1 MVFSRIKGDYDAR
14 SVANWFIEKAN
25 ADPLQDSKTP
35 LQIMKLVYF
44 GHAWMLGI
52 YERPLISQKVRA
64 WKYGPV
70 VKELYHDMKHWG
82 SRPVVEP
89 LASGVPVNF
98 DEMALNILNQVYEI
112 YGLLDGF
119 ELSSLTHLP
128 ESPWFIT
135 RMSKFEGAAISD
147 DLMRE
152 YYAQRKVSA

>member
-1 MVFSRIKGDYDAR
+1 MIFSRIKGDYDAR

-25 ADPLQDSKTP
+25 DDPEQEPKTP

-44 GHAWMLGI
+44 SHAWMLGI
-52 YERPLISQKVRA
+52 YDCPLISQKIRA

-82 SRPVVEP
+82 DQPVVEP
-89 LASGVPVNF
+89 LESGEKVTFDAHAS
-98 DEMALNILNQVYEI
+98 DILNQVYDV
-112 YGLLDGF
+112 YGPLDGF

-135 RMSKFEGAAISD
+135 RMSRFEGAAISD
-147 DLMRE
+147 DLIRD
-152 YYAQRKVSA
+152 YYAERSVSE